1 VRGLVAIS
9 LPLLSLCLFS
19 AWVFVVMSR
28 GFLLGRGGRLP
39 VRWQTGCSVG
49 VRRKTEKE
57 NTKRNIAGDS
67 VTLQFDENE
76 GV

>member
-1 VRGLVAIS
+1 VCGDLSASFES
-9 LPLLSLCLFS
+9 LSFLCM
-19 AWVFVVMSR
+19 FVVMSR